1 MGSKVV
7 VRNGSVRESPLPTF
21 LGGSSVRDIFS
32 RIERDHRKIIGILDA
47 LESEA
52 EAEHPESVRESMSR
66 RRRKLAQQ
74 LVIEES
80 RHEAAEEMHLWPAV
94 RETVDGGR
102 ALSESG
108 IRQEAKAKRL
118 LHRLDKAASVVRDG
132 DAGEVEELLPHVGA
146 ALREHIAYEE
156 SKVLPRVRLAL
167 GEADASRLGLAYEH
181 SKSSGPTR
189 PHPMTPSLPG
199 VLKTVGRA
207 AAAMD
212 TARDVL
218 TRRGR

>member
-21 LGGSSVRDIFS
+21 VGGGSVRDIFS

-47 LESEA
+47 LESE
-52 EAEHPESVRESMSR
+52 
-66 RRRKLAQQ
+66 
-74 LVIEES
+74 
-80 RHEAAEEMHLWPAV
+80 
-94 RETVDGGR
+94 
-102 ALSESG
+102 SG
-108 IRQEAKAKRL
+108 IRQEAKAKWL

-132 DAGEVEELLPHVGA
+132 GAGEVEELLPHVGT